1 MLFYTLPLRLSGA
14 LVFIL
19 GLLLFGYSCRLRM

>member
-1 MLFYTLPLRLSGA
+1 MTFTHFLMHMSGA

-19 GLLLFGYSCRLRM
+19 G